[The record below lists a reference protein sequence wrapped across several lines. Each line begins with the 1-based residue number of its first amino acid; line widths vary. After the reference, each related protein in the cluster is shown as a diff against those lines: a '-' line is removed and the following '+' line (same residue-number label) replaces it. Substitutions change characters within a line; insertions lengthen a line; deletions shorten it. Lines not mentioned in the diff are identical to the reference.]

1 MMMNALKLQ
10 GDSGWLGNSSII
22 DRKLGLQD
30 LLNGVVREVLSR
42 LDLLGCRAVIF
53 KEEDGECEVTA
64 TAGRL
69 PHILEAQDA
78 CSALAQDEAAGDYSS
93 KTARFIPISLCSTDR
108 ALGLLWIYPFQER
121 PITMQELD
129 MLHFFG
135 QFLAE
140 LIQGIRRYAMTQEK
154 GETLMS
160 DVWRW
165 FKTPTARDGIMGGN
179 HLSPPFL
186 CHRPMY
192 L

>member
-1 MMMNALKLQ
+1 MNALKLQ
-10 GDSGWLGNSSII
+10 RDSGWLGNSPII

-30 LLNGVVREVLSR
+30 LLNGVVREVLLR

-69 PHILEAQDA
+69 PHILEAQHA
-78 CSALAQDEAAGDYSS
+78 CSTLAQDEAAGDHSS
-93 KTARFIPISLCSTDR
+93 KTARLIPISLCSSDR
-108 ALGLLWIYPFQER
+108 TLGLLWIYPSQER
-121 PITMQELD
+121 HITMEELD
-129 MLHFFG
+129 MLHSFG

-140 LIQGIRRYAMTQEK
+140 SIQGFRRYAMTQEK

-165 FKTPTARDGIMGGN
+165 FKTPTARDRIMGGS
-179 HLSPPFL
+179 HLSPPFM

-192 L
+192 LQ